1 MSVALAKR
9 LDELYTSGDFDGL
22 KANAA
27 LIDRNTDLPHLLRYR
42 GLVELFS
49 SEADGMILLESSSA
63 LGDNLSRRII
73 QCIRELKL
81 SRESNVT
88 FQLLRAAV
96 DLNVLRGSVYL
107 EYPKE
112 VSIETQAVCNAACTF
127 CPYPTMERKGQKMS
141 DDLLDKIITD
151 LHEIP
156 SDVKFGIAPFKVSDP
171 FLDKRIFDLSKRI
184 NNELPNADLRFFT
197 NGAPLTD
204 KNIEKL
210 REIENISHLWI
221 SLNDSNPERYEDLM
235 GISFTKTIERMD
247 SLHKVVK
254 DGYPHEVCVSRV
266 QDFTTG
272 DQEFL
277 DFIRNRYPLF
287 RAMVTKRSNWVG
299 QVSTEIDETV
309 PPLACG
315 RWFELSIM
323 ATGKVA
329 LCCMDGDGKHIIGDV
344 SSQSVLEIYNTPGYK
359 KMRQF
364 LSSRKGAASPC
375 DTCNL

>member
-1 MSVALAKR
+1 MNSGLAER
-9 LDELYTSGDFDGL
+9 LDYLYNSGDFDGL
-22 KANAA
+22 KANVA
-27 LIDRNTDLPHLLRYR
+27 LIDSDDHHPKFLRYR
-42 GLVELFS
+42 GFIKIFDN
-49 SEADGMILLESSSA
+49 EADGMILLESSSA
-63 LGDNLSRRII
+63 LGDNLARRIV

-81 SRESNVT
+81 SRESHLT
-88 FQLLRAAV
+88 FELLKSAV
-96 DLNVLRGSVYL
+96 DLNLLRGSVYL
-107 EYPKE
+107 EYPTE
-112 VSIETQAVCNAACTF
+112 ISIETQAVCNAACTF
-127 CPYPTMERKGQKMS
+127 CPYPTMERKGQKMT
-141 DDLLDKIITD
+141 DDLLDKIISD

-156 SDVKFGIAPFKVSDP
+156 RDVKFGIAPFKVSDP
-171 FLDKRIFDLSKRI
+171 FLDKRIFDFSKRI

-210 REIENISHLWI
+210 REIKNISHLWI
-221 SLNDSNPERYEDLM
+221 SLNDSDPDRYERLM
-235 GISFTKTIERMD
+235 GIPFGKTIERMD
-247 SLHKVVK
+247 SLHRTVK
-254 DGYPHEVCVSRV
+254 DGYPHQVCVSRV
-266 QDFTTG
+266 QDYTSG
-272 DQEFL
+272 DNDFL
-277 DFIRNRYPLF
+277 DFVKNRYPLF

-344 SSQSVLEIYNTPGYK
+344 SSQSVLEIYNTPEYK